1 MKKTGALITAFAC
14 SATCA
19 FGVDVIGGQTSVALD
34 FDALESAA
42 GLTLSSVT
50 PDVISPGDLPGS
62 VAFGINSRS
71 GMLPTTFSYDPSDFL
86 GTFSGTIE
94 HSGSVLFNSDAISVG
109 DFTIGFDAARAMGAA
124 SGFFVESTAGLS
136 AILFDVAA
144 PSALSATSSELSIQA
159 DLLVS
164 SEFAALLLNEGLASS
179 DLTGVTVGEA
189 LVSATV
195 PAPGAAA
202 LFGLGGLALTRRQ
215 R

>member
-1 MKKTGALITAFAC
+1 MKTGVFTAALLS
-14 SATCA
+14 SASFA
-19 FGVDVIGGQTSVALD
+19 FGVDVLGGQTSVALD

-50 PDVISPGDLPGS
+50 PDVVSPGELPGS
-62 VAFGINSRS
+62 VAFGINGRS
-71 GMLPTTFSYDPSDFL
+71 DTLPTTFSYDPSDFL

-94 HSGSVLFNSDAISVG
+94 HSGSVLFNADAIAVG
-109 DFTIGFDAARAMGAA
+109 DFTIGFDAGRAMGAA
-124 SGFFVESTAGLS
+124 SGFFVESAAGLS
-136 AILFDVAA
+136 AILFDIAA
-144 PSALSATSSELSIQA
+144 PSALTATVSELSIQA

-164 SEFAALLLNEGLASS
+164 NEFATLLVNEGLASS

-195 PAPGAAA
+195 PSPGAAA
-202 LFGLGGLALTRRQ
+202 LFGLGSLALTRRQ